1 MGLPCPVKA
10 LPLVASNCRVL
21 RHNDSLCF
29 MILFRSRLS
38 YTVKFPLSPKQNG
51 EQQNAHGLCSY
62 TIFVQFFCIPVILAR
77 PLCIRSSGCNSYK
90 LHTGI
95 FFR

>member
-29 MILFRSRLS
+29 MLLFRSRLS

-51 EQQNAHGLCSY
+51 EQQIARGLCSSVFQSYLLDHCAFVHPAVIVTNY
-62 TIFVQFFCIPVILAR
+62 TLVF
-77 PLCIRSSGCNSYK
+77 
-90 LHTGI
+90 